1 MNRFSKFYASSI
13 GKKFIA
19 AVTGLIL
26 FGFLAGH
33 VAGNLKVYTGA
44 DQVEIE
50 GTEAAVNVPHID
62 QYGHFLR
69 EVGEPL
75 VPKMFVLWGARAV
88 LLASVI
94 LHVMVVIQLS
104 LKSAEARPVNYV
116 KSKKAAASWAARY
129 MMVSGSVVLAFII
142 FHLLHFTAGAIVI
155 GEFEHGKVYKNL
167 QSSFA
172 NPLVSLG
179 YVVVMAMLAF
189 HMYHGVWS
197 LFQTLGL
204 DNPDRNKILRGFA
217 IVASIGIA
225 VGFASVPL
233 AFLVGALPELGEYPS
248 YLLEK

>member
-1 MNRFSKFYASSI
+1 MTRISKFYSSSI

-33 VAGNLKVYTGA
+33 VAGNLKAYTGS
-44 DQVEIE
+44 DQVAVA
-50 GTEAAVNVPHID
+50 GADPVNVPHID

-69 EVGEPL
+69 VVGEPL
-75 VPKMFVLWGARAV
+75 VPKLFVLWGARVV
-88 LLASVI
+88 LLASVV
-94 LHVMVVIQLS
+94 LHIMVVVQLS
-104 LKSAEARPVNYV
+104 LKSAEARPVDYV

-129 MMVSGSVVLAFII
+129 MMVSGLVVLGFII
-142 FHLLHFTAGAIVI
+142 FHLLHFTAGVIVI
-155 GEFEHGKVYKNL
+155 GDFEEGKVYNNL
-167 QSSFA
+167 RSSFQ
-172 NPLVSLG
+172 NPIIAIG

-204 DNPDRNKILRGFA
+204 DNPDRNKFLRAFA
-217 IVASIGIA
+217 IITSVGIA

-233 AFLVGALPELGEYPS
+233 AFLSGMLPDLGEYPR